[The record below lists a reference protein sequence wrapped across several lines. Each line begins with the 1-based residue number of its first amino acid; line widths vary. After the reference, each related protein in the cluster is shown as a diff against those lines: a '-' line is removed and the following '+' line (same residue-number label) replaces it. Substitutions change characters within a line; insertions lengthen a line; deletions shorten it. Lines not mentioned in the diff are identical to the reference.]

1 MRKAKKIGILIA
13 VIFIIAAVL
22 GGTYYMQSWPL
33 RFRGEFDQFFGKG
46 NWELISSEAEISRM
60 YKVYYHASDP
70 LYSSERKGTYHNW
83 NIGFTNRD
91 GEKEAW
97 TITDHTLKINH
108 DRRDWFDPMRY
119 STRQALTLEL
129 MDISF
134 SVAAAEV
141 SGDVLEAVLPLAEAE
156 CLEVDISYHDGNP
169 PPEFYDQLAREPW
182 FTANEVSVQDYLDT
196 DLYDFYIKIHAHDYR
211 VEKLTPQ
218 EQQHLMDSLKTIEQS
233 LKDTYGDDV
242 AYEIYLGE
250 GIRAGSAAAST

>member
-169 PPEFYDQLAREPW
+169 PPEF
-182 FTANEVSVQDYLDT
+182 
-196 DLYDFYIKIHAHDYR
+196 
-211 VEKLTPQ
+211 
-218 EQQHLMDSLKTIEQS
+218 
-233 LKDTYGDDV
+233 
-242 AYEIYLGE
+242 
-250 GIRAGSAAAST
+250 